1 MLNRS
6 FQPQIYQ
13 HAPDMGSRY
22 PRSRYANDSGNTAAS
37 GEQILADLRGFSL
50 FTLSVPGSVE
60 SQNLHLEISHS
71 VVINSFK
78 AK

>member
-13 HAPDMGSRY
+13 HAPDMGSR
-22 PRSRYANDSGNTAAS
+22 SYANDSGNTAAS